1 MKNKEFKT
9 ISEQIEIL
17 KGKGLIINNP
27 EKTKEILLKENY
39 FFINGYRFLFYRSQV
54 DRRYVEGATF
64 DEIYALFSFDR
75 DVRNAMFKSM
85 LIVENNIKSIFSYQ
99 LSKKYGV
106 REKDYLR
113 PKNFSQDPSKIRQV
127 NDLINKMKRQIR
139 INSKLHNATLH
150 YLSNYGY
157 IPLWVLVKVLS
168 FGIVG
173 EMYSI
178 LKPEDQLAISEIY
191 NLDIDSLLDY
201 LSLLSNYR
209 NLCAHE
215 DILYENKTQRQIND
229 TMYHRMLNIPI
240 TDGEYIYGK
249 NDIYAVIIILKY
261 MLNKEQFSELI
272 TKLKTAAVKLDSALS
287 SISINKV
294 FDKMGF
300 PSNWYE
306 IEKL

>member
-17 KGKGLIINNP
+17 KGKGLVISNV

-39 FFINGYRFLFYRSQV
+39 FFINGYRFLFYRSKV

-99 LSKKYGV
+99 LSKKYGY

-127 NDLINKMKRQIR
+127 NDLISKMKRQIR

-173 EMYSI
+173 ELYSI
-178 LKPEDQLAISEIY
+178 LKPEDQLSIAEIY

-229 TMYHRMLNIPI
+229 TVYHRLLNIPI

-249 NDIYAVIIILKY
+249 DDIYAVIIILKY

-272 TKLKTAAVKLDSALS
+272 SKLKAAAVTLDSKLS